1 MDWFAD
7 ASQRHPART
16 ALRHDGP
23 QSIHPRPD
31 ARLFGGTEETE
42 KGVGVLAVRPVF
54 RIQQVGSFIQVQC
67 SSGLS
72 FGHFSG
78 NLKLVDLPEF

>member
-23 QSIHPRPD
+23 ESIHPRPD
-31 ARLFGGTEETE
+31 ARLFGGTEETK

-54 RIQQVGSFIQVQC
+54 RIQQVDSF
-67 SSGLS
+67 
-72 FGHFSG
+72 FKFS
-78 NLKLVDLPEF
+78 VAQACR